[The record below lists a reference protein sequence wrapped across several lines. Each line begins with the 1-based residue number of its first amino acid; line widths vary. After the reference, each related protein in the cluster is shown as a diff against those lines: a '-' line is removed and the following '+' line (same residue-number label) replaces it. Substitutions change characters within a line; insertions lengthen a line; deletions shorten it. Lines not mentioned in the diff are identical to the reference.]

1 MIMPQSILRLDPDH
15 VLVRP
20 TRLSDVDALANL
32 LMSHQHSHINLPDQ
46 NLMALVEFGIGV
58 VLTVR
63 GRIEGCAL
71 AGIPLANQTW
81 LRAVGLSDR
90 IAVDEGLALLLPA
103 LHQQLAQAHLHA
115 CYYGGDAAADGWLA
129 PHLLTYGYQHD
140 TYVITYAKQD
150 ALVPHV
156 GNQQV
161 ALRTATFADLE
172 TIVDLDHR
180 CFEPHWIKPFD
191 LMEAIF
197 TAGHRFVVAQI
208 DRQLVGYTLATAYTY
223 SQQIHLVRI
232 AVAPEYRHHGIGARL
247 LVDLIDQAKAHRSE
261 RITLNT
267 QEYNPARRL
276 YESFGFQR
284 TGERQLILRLPL
296 AE

>member
-1 MIMPQSILRLDPDH
+1 MPQSILQLDPNQ
-15 VLVRP
+15 VLIRP
-20 TRLSDVDALANL
+20 VRLSDVDALANL
-32 LMSHQHSHINLPDQ
+32 LMSHQHTHLNLPDQ
-46 NLMALVEFGIGV
+46 NLVALVESGSGV
-58 VLTVR
+58 VLTIR
-63 GRIEGCAL
+63 GRIEGCTL
-71 AGIPLANQTW
+71 AGAPLANQTW

-103 LHQQLAQAHLHA
+103 LHQQLAHTHLHA

-129 PHLLTYGYQHD
+129 PHLLAYGYQHD

-161 ALRTATFADLE
+161 TLRTATFADLE
-172 TIVDLDHR
+172 AIVDLDHR
-180 CFEPHWIKPFD
+180 SFEPHWIKPLD
-191 LMEAIF
+191 LIEAIF
-197 TAGHRFVVAQI
+197 TAGHRFVVAHLDQE
-208 DRQLVGYTLATAYTY
+208 LVGYTLATAYSY
-223 SQQIHLVRI
+223 SQQVHLVRI
-232 AVAPEYRHHGIGARL
+232 AVDPAYRHHGIGARL
-247 LVDLIDQAKAHRSE
+247 LVDLIDHAKAHRSE

-296 AE
+296 IE